1 MKAKK
6 LFPLAL
12 MLPFGMLMLFAM
24 VGQCMLAFAAD
35 EAPPLGS
42 SIMALFTAIKD
53 KAVVAVIVMHVF
65 QILRTNEAIGFLGK
79 LGLSGNGMR
88 VAVAVIT
95 ALGFVANAWATGMP
109 VLQALI
115 EGLFVSGGAMVI
127 FDALKKNTENV
138 ATETAAATVAANVK
152 SGSLKA

>member
-6 LFPLAL
+6 LFPLAI
-12 MLPFGMLMLFAM
+12 MLPFAILAFFAL
-24 VGQCMLAFAAD
+24 VGQFMLAHAAD
-35 EAPPLGS
+35 EIPPLGA

-65 QILRTNEAIGFLGK
+65 QILRTNEAVGFLGK

-88 VAVAVIT
+88 LAVAVIT
-95 ALGFVANAWATGMP
+95 ALGYVANAWATGMP

-115 EGLFVSGGAMVI
+115 EGLFISGGAMLI

-138 ATETAAATVAANVK
+138 AAEAATVTVAANVK